1 MQSEACPLAGM
12 HMLPSPELL
21 HAHFSGNATNHTSNS
36 LSLEK
41 VMKER
46 TQSCVSSIKDWSSHP
61 FNLDVPRSVET
72 RLQSIAKDD
81 QNLAQEGSQRL
92 SDLATDD
99 TESWASASSQ
109 ELVWNDSS
117 PAASDSDEMPRL
129 TPDTSPVLHTG
140 IQQSNSRRHP
150 RVADE
155 ESKGRDIPN
164 QETREH
170 HAYSQ
175 CGGGGNQ
182 SRWRSAVQPIMHD
195 DEGCSR
201 ASHIKTTTFS
211 DGPSNLHV
219 DVSTKSQDG
228 DVKLPPMQAG
238 RAFQPSMSRVDNVT
252 DCDIMHLRKTKCSTP
267 LGDKLLSSFSHGHF
281 RFVDQDGTPC
291 YSFCVENSTEVF
303 FARPCRPESG
313 DYGDSSN
320 NSFHYAFYSR
330 REDTVKGGR
339 NRWLRRKKLASKLVA
354 KMKISAVD
362 VCIDSNRPIKETH
375 FVLYTEMFQQS
386 TEKEAKEDELLMQ
399 SSRAILCGHKSMES
413 SMIQKGK
420 VWIELLAVAITVS
433 TNVKHKDDRKSHH
446 ESSLEERT
454 GGWEA
459 ACMDRGSQKGWGV
472 KFLSKFSKNGIISKA
487 PVQLQTVR
495 HSQLS
500 KSGEVINSLR
510 KLQDGGDGVETLA
523 ADFPLPLDKLPNCR
537 HIVDKKHKELETAV
551 DVVVLLPAGSHA
563 LRSDENGD
571 CAGPTP
577 LLECWQSDGVCD
589 CGGWDMGCGMTVL
602 RAETLRLHKRS
613 TIALTSCE
621 RINWIS
627 PGRPF
632 VIFSQGYKRRKLLM
646 LDIIEAGLLSLS
658 FQAQFSPLQAF
669 ATAVT
674 ILHQQLTL

>member
-1 MQSEACPLAGM
+1 
-12 HMLPSPELL
+12 
-21 HAHFSGNATNHTSNS
+21 
-36 LSLEK
+36 
-41 VMKER
+41 MKEH
-46 TQSCVSSIKDWSSHP
+46 TQSCVSSIKDLSSHA
-61 FNLDVPRSVET
+61 FNLDVPRSVDTT

-81 QNLAQEGSQRL
+81 QKLAQDGSQRL

-109 ELVWNDSS
+109 ELVWNDSGS
-117 PAASDSDEMPRL
+117 AASDSDEMPRL

-140 IQQSNSRRHP
+140 IQQCNSRRHLH
-150 RVADE
+150 VADE
-155 ESKGRDIPN
+155 ESKGRDLPN

-170 HAYSQ
+170 RAYSQ

-182 SRWRSAVQPIMHD
+182 SRWRSVVQPVMHD

-201 ASHIKTTTFS
+201 ASHIQTTAFS
-211 DGPSNLHV
+211 DGPSNFHV
-219 DVSTKSQDG
+219 DVSTKSQDSDPKCREHTYC

-238 RAFQPSMSRVDNVT
+238 RAFQPSMSRVDNLT
-252 DCDIMHLRKTKCSTP
+252 DCDIMHRRKTKCSTP
-267 LGDKLLSSFSHGHF
+267 LNDKLLSSFSHGHF

-291 YSFCVENSTEVF
+291 YSFSVENSTEVF
-303 FARPCRPESG
+303 FARSCRPESG
-313 DYGDSSN
+313 DYGDS
-320 NSFHYAFYSR
+320 HYAFYSR

-339 NRWLRRKKLASKLVA
+339 NRWLRREKLASKLVA

-362 VCIDSNRPIKETH
+362 VRIDSNRPIEETH
-375 FVLYTEMFQQS
+375 FVLYTEMFQQP

-399 SSRAILCGHKSMES
+399 SSRAILCGRKSMES
-413 SMIQKGK
+413 SIIQKGR
-420 VWIELLAVAITVS
+420 VCIELLAVAITVS

-446 ESSLEERT
+446 ESSLETRT
-454 GGWEA
+454 GGWDA
-459 ACMDRGSQKGWGV
+459 ACVDRGSQKGWGV
-472 KFLSKFSKNGIISKA
+472 KFLRKFSKNGIMSKA
-487 PVQLQTVR
+487 PVQLQRVR

-500 KSGEVINSLR
+500 KSGKVISSLR
-510 KLQDGGDGVETLA
+510 KLHDGGDGVETLS
-523 ADFPLPLDKLPNCR
+523 ADFPLPLDKLQNCR
-537 HIVDKKHKELETAV
+537 YIVDKKHKELETAV
-551 DVVVLLPAGSHA
+551 DVVVLLPAGSHT

-577 LLECWQSDGVCD
+577 LLECWQSDRGCD

-602 RAETLRLHKRS
+602 RAETLRLQKRS

-621 RINWIS
+621 RIDWIS

-669 ATAVT
+669 ATAVA